1 MSIDKELA
9 DIALEIPA
17 DDAASSATQ
26 DDPAAL
32 PPLETAQDLLE
43 WVQTDPDLSPQ
54 QRCNEMSAIRTLGA
68 VDNTPLAAISLE
80 DGYLFKDRYKAI
92 RAAKSLKQRRRSDVI
107 TLVNRVLKRAGITK
121 VGSKRL
127 GPTSAAWIQVLES
140 LTHGN
145 DRNSL
150 SPFAKYCSER
160 KIEPHQVTL
169 QVWQDFVDETLH
181 HTGIKKPRETVRRVV
196 AASNR
201 ARAKNAGW
209 PLPELPKLTNPR
221 IVSKPESSF
230 PASLWTDFAEYAR
243 LSSTPCKDI
252 FAKNW
257 PKQLAPDTLIRYREV
272 AKRTASAQVH
282 RDRPASDITSLEAML
297 DIKWLKEGVQ
307 WSYERAGNKFLK
319 DHLNMA
325 ATWVSMARNYVRP
338 APEILIELRKGIMDK
353 IAQELGSPEF
363 SRRNIEKLEQFNDP
377 KIVEDFQLL
386 PFRIMDEVSRKKV
399 ITIEDATLMQ
409 AALAMELFLTTMVR
423 RKNVAKTDHKL
434 NFWPAKPR
442 PDGTWTFRV
451 EGTDVKNHVDLNFK
465 LGKHT
470 TCLIE
475 FYIKKC
481 WPLLAKGPTTKLFLK
496 KDGVPK
502 KPVDVAYLVT
512 SIVRKRLGLDVNVHL
527 FRHIG
532 AMLFLDKHPGSF
544 EVVRVML
551 GHKSILTTQKFYA
564 RLKATKAIELF
575 TSAVF
580 GERDAMIDKLKL
592 GGKVK

>member
-1 MSIDKELA
+1 MSVDKE
-9 DIALEIPA
+9 PA
-17 DDAASSATQ
+17 DVAMEFLAEEPASSSVQA
-26 DDPAAL
+26 DPAPQPIL
-32 PPLETAQDLLE
+32 KTAEDLLV
-43 WVQTDPDLSPQ
+43 WVATYPGLGKA
-54 QRCNEMSAIRTLGA
+54 QRSNETSAIRALERI
-68 VDNTPLAAISLE
+68 VNTPLAAIPLDE
-80 DGYLFKDRYKAI
+80 QYLLNVCYKAI
-92 RAAKSLKQRRRSDVI
+92 RADKSLKKRRCGNII
-107 TLVNRVLKRAGITK
+107 TLLNRVLKRAGITK

-127 GPTSAAWIQVLES
+127 GPTSAAWIQMLKS
-140 LTHGN
+140 ITHGN

-181 HTGIKKPRETVRRVV
+181 HTGIKKPRETVRRIVKT
-196 AASNR
+196 SNR
-201 ARAKNAGW
+201 ARTKDADW
-209 PLPELPKLTNPR
+209 PLPEFPKLTNPR
-221 IVSKPESSF
+221 TVSKPESDF
-230 PASLWTDFAEYAR
+230 PASLWTDFAEYAK

-272 AKRTASAQVH
+272 TKRTASAQVH
-282 RDRPASDITSLEAML
+282 RGRPASDITSLEAML

-307 WSYERAGNKFLK
+307 WSSERAGNKFLK

-353 IAQELGSPEF
+353 IDQELGSPEF

-386 PFRIMDEVSRKKV
+386 PFRIMEEVSRKKV

-527 FRHIG
+527 FRHVG
-532 AMLFLDKHPGSF
+532 AMLFLDKHPDF